1 MCNLPDETPGIIFAR
16 LDNLGAR
23 FDQLEKLPLSFARQ
37 ANKGAA
43 GVQYLS
49 LDHAA
54 KMIGKTKPTLQRALR
69 REAALP
75 RGIRFLGAESGQR
88 VRLIFDNSD
97 GRAVRLIDQH
107 RNGGVEVNSAK
118 FFAAFQEI
126 KGIISRHGRRGKPNK
141 LYT

>member
-75 RGIRFLGAESGQR
+75 RGMKIRRIRESVHRLNFITWIESKQIMGADEIIR
-88 VRLIFDNSD
+88 CAI
-97 GRAVRLIDQH
+97 
-107 RNGGVEVNSAK
+107 GGK
-118 FFAAFQEI
+118 
-126 KGIISRHGRRGKPNK
+126 R
-141 LYT
+141 